1 MKLVCLWSIGSALA
15 TPELAVHGDMK
26 TFIVGIVPYEHDV
39 LMPPDPSGQGL
50 ADARLKLELTAGDA
64 SGSYRFSCP
73 HCGVVQRKPAS
84 HRVVSILLAT
94 GVSYEIVPAFGQIT
108 EEEIAAFA
116 NALDQ
121 DGWYSELPRP

>member
-1 MKLVCLWSIGSALA
+1 MTTIRTTCAECGDI
-15 TPELAVHGDMK
+15 ELSTQD
-26 TFIVGIVPYEHDV
+26 VG
-39 LMPPDPSGQGL
+39 
-50 ADARLKLELTAGDA
+50 LELTAGEA

-73 HCGVVQRKPAS
+73 TCGVVQRKPAS

-94 GVSYEIVPAFGQIT
+94 GVSYEILPIFGEIT

-121 DGWYSELPRP
+121 DGWYSELPLP